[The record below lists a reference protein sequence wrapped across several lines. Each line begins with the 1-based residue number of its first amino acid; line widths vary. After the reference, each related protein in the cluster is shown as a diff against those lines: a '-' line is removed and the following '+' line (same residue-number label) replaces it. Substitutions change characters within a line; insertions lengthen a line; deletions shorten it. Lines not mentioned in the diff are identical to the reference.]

1 MMLSSFNRTIMCCVV
16 FINTTLL
23 AFNKDSL
30 IIKNIK
36 TPKHYFKTT
45 TYFDF
50 YGTSSR
56 DLATKSYVSKKLKTY
71 KVTQFAIGFN
81 TPLFTKD
88 DYKKDSI
95 TISNFHLLLTGNYS
109 VVSPIFSGISN
120 HNLSK
125 SSLGLRLLYNTGKKS
140 VFFGDISPFLT
151 QDNGYNYTQRIRT
164 AFSFIYNCTINDKLS
179 LRLGLT
185 RSYMFGNRF
194 TLPYLGLRIGRMD
207 RVNFNIQFPRS
218 ISFNFPI
225 GNYIKTSIYTKPQGG
240 IYSLANS
247 DSLYNLNND
256 KTINFGRYEFLM
268 GTRFD
273 INPNKNIGFYL
284 GGGISTQ
291 NAIAMYS
298 ETFNNKNKGRLGH
311 FYSEKISGALFI
323 NLGIT
328 VKFGKTKSI
337 YNNYAIYDAIDLNN
351 SEVGGDNNI
360 NSGSSEIPKMKR
372 KLNTVKPNEM
382 EDLIETQDLY

>member
-1 MMLSSFNRTIMCCVV
+1 
-16 FINTTLL
+16 
-23 AFNKDSL
+23 
-30 IIKNIK
+30 
-36 TPKHYFKTT
+36 
-45 TYFDF
+45 
-50 YGTSSR
+50 
-56 DLATKSYVSKKLKTY
+56 
-71 KVTQFAIGFN
+71 
-81 TPLFTKD
+81 
-88 DYKKDSI
+88 
-95 TISNFHLLLTGNYS
+95 
-109 VVSPIFSGISN
+109 
-120 HNLSK
+120 
-125 SSLGLRLLYNTGKKS
+125 
-140 VFFGDISPFLT
+140 
-151 QDNGYNYTQRIRT
+151 
-164 AFSFIYNCTINDKLS
+164 
-179 LRLGLT
+179 
-185 RSYMFGNRF
+185 MFGNRF